1 MKNRFF
7 INTLLIVQVMFISS
21 CTKENREDIVKTG
34 EKITVIGE
42 NFEPDTKTTLSGLSS
57 VWIASDDKVGIY
69 SPQARPTSGG
79 AAGVTNAQ
87 FTAVTSTAS
96 SVFTGEMY
104 WGTGSHTF
112 YAYYPYAA
120 GSAASSAVPVS
131 LNPAQTQSSGGNSSH
146 VGSLDF
152 MVATPVTGVT
162 PGTAG
167 ESAGVSLYY
176 NHLFTLIEFQ
186 IKRSSGSGDIS
197 ELKFTARNKIAFN
210 SGTVN
215 ITQTKPAAGVAYS
228 ITTNDTKNEV
238 VLTMTSAMTP
248 TSDYATTPK
257 MYLMINPKTETGYIT
272 IAIKSGS
279 TYKYVQKLAPTGGF
293 ERGKKYIVQ
302 IDAATATDYPGNT
315 TTLANMPTFGSVK
328 WAPVNCGY
336 DPANVNGLVYQWHR
350 KYGQFFVS
358 TGATAGTVSLATG
371 NDPANID
378 AFYTNSTT
386 PYDWCSAQQ
395 SSWSSSAEYNPCPT
409 GWRVPTIAELESL
422 YSAGSTW
429 VASGPDSQ
437 PGRWVGGNHDTDHA
451 GSIFFPAAGGRSNAD
466 GTLQAVGTGG
476 RYWSSDVLS
485 STEVYRMQFNSSS
498 GLSTVTANQY
508 RSYGFTV
515 RCVQ

>member
-1 MKNRFF
+1 MKLREFLKSLVLLAILFNISCKKDET
-7 INTLLIVQVMFISS
+7 INEEIAG
-21 CTKENREDIVKTG
+21 K
-34 EKITVIGE
+34 KITVIGE
-42 NFEPDTKTTLSGLSS
+42 NFEADTKTTLSGLSS
-57 VWIASDDKVGIY
+57 IWIANDDKVGIY

-87 FTAVTSTAS
+87 FSAVTSTAS
-96 SVFTGEMY
+96 SVFSGEMY
-104 WGTGSHTF
+104 WGTGTHSF

-131 LNPAQTQSSGGNSSH
+131 LTPSQTQSSGGNSSH
-146 VGSLDF
+146 ISSLDF

-167 ESAGVSLYY
+167 ESAGVSLFY

-197 ELKFTARNKIAFN
+197 ELKFTARNKIAFS
-210 SGTVN
+210 SGTIN
-215 ITQTKPAAGVAYS
+215 ITQSKPSAGVAYS

-248 TSDYATTPK
+248 TNDYTTTPK
-257 MYLMINPKTETGYIT
+257 MFLMINPKTETGYIT

-302 IDAATATDYPGNT
+302 IDAATATDYPGST
-315 TTLANMPTFGSVK
+315 TALADMPTFGSVK

-336 DPANVNGLVYQWHR
+336 DPSNVNGLVYQWHR
-350 KYGQFFVS
+350 KYGQLFVS

-378 AFYTNSTT
+378 AFYTNSAS
-386 PYDWCSAQQ
+386 PYDWCSVQQ
-395 SSWSSSAEYNPCPT
+395 SSWSSSAEYNPCPA

-429 VASGPDSQ
+429 VTSGPDSQ
-437 PGRWVGGNHDTDHA
+437 AGRWVGGNHATDHV
-451 GSIFFPAAGGRSNAD
+451 GSIFFPAPGGRSYSD
-466 GTLQAVGTGG
+466 GATQGAGSG
-476 RYWSSDVLS
+476 RYWSSTAS
-485 STEVYRMQFNSSS
+485 SSDASRMHFNSTLTPYTVSASS
-498 GLSTVTANQY
+498 Y
-508 RSYGFTV
+508 RSYGFSV

>member
-1 MKNRFF
+1 MKLREFLKSLVLLAILFNISCKKDET
-7 INTLLIVQVMFISS
+7 INEEIAG
-21 CTKENREDIVKTG
+21 K
-34 EKITVIGE
+34 KITVIGE
-42 NFEPDTKTTLSGLSS
+42 NFEADTKTTLSGLSS
-57 VWIASDDKVGIY
+57 IWIANDDKVGIY

-87 FTAVTSTAS
+87 FSAVTSTAS
-96 SVFTGEMY
+96 SVFSGEMY
-104 WGTGSHTF
+104 WGTGTHSF

-131 LNPAQTQSSGGNSSH
+131 LTPSQTQSSGGNSSH
-146 VGSLDF
+146 ISSLDF

-167 ESAGVSLYY
+167 ESAGVSLFY

-197 ELKFTARNKIAFN
+197 ELKFTARNKIAFS

-215 ITQTKPAAGVAYS
+215 ITQTKLAAGVAYS

-302 IDAATATDYPGNT
+302 IDAATATDYPGSST
-315 TTLANMPTFGSVK
+315 ALADMPTFGSVK

-336 DPANVNGLVYQWHR
+336 DPDHKEGLFYQWHR
-350 KYGQFFVS
+350 KYGQYFID
-358 TGATAGTVSLATG
+358 TGTSAGTVSLATG

-378 AFYTNSTT
+378 VFYTVSVSPN
-386 PYDWCSAQQ
+386 DWCSSQQ
-395 SSWSSSAEYNPCPT
+395 SSWSTSSDYNPCPA
-409 GWRVPTIAELESL
+409 GWRVPTDTELTAL
-422 YSAGSTW
+422 KDAGSTW
-429 VASGPDSQ
+429 VATGVDNYA
-437 PGRWVGGNHDTDHA
+437 GRWFGGNHATDHV
-451 GSIFFPAAGGRSNAD
+451 GSLFLSASGSRNNSTGIVESN
-466 GTLQAVGTGG
+466 GVSG
-476 RYWSSDVLS
+476 RYWSSVVSGTDVNRLH
-485 STEVYRMQFNSSS
+485 FNNV
-498 GLSTVTANQY
+498 GANMVTNPRAW
-508 RSYGFTV
+508 GFTV